1 MTAPGPPGAGR
12 GPAPVPAPP
21 MRIGIVAHPAK
32 PRAVEL
38 ARQARLRLAR
48 SAEVLL
54 TPETAAALGGTEPAE
69 PLETLRADVLVAFGG
84 DGTFLMALK
93 HSDLPLLPVNAGTV
107 GFLAEVDGDRPDQL
121 AGALDR
127 LLAGQYRLEPR
138 MRIAAEIE
146 GRRVAEAVNEV
157 VIHTSQVAKM
167 RLFEIAVDGVPTGRV
182 RADGVLVATPTG
194 STSYS
199 LSAGGPIVDP
209 SLEAIVV
216 SSLAPFRSPA
226 RSVVLD
232 PFRTVGVQLVLP
244 EKEGVVVVDGQ
255 TEEMV
260 PAGGRVLCHRSPRAA
275 TFVRFGRPYFRR
287 LQGTQILPWQD
298 PAGPSPSDGSDLPPA
313 P

>member
-1 MTAPGPPGAGR
+1 MK
-12 GPAPVPAPP
+12 
-21 MRIGIVAHPAK
+21 IGLVAHPGK

-38 ARQARLRLAR
+38 ARLARARLTR
-48 SAEVLL
+48 SAEILL
-54 TPETAAALGGTEPAE
+54 TPETADALGGSDPAQ
-69 PLETLRADVLVAFGG
+69 PLDRMEADVLLAFGG
-84 DGTFLMALK
+84 DGTFLMALQ

-107 GFLAEVDGDRPDQL
+107 GFLAEVDGDRPEQL

-138 MRIAAEIE
+138 MRVSADVD
-146 GRRVAEAVNEV
+146 GRHLADAVNEV
-157 VIHTSQVAKM
+157 VVHTSHVAKM
-167 RLFEIAVDGVPTGRV
+167 RLFEIAVDGEPIGRV
-182 RADGVLVATPTG
+182 RADGVIVATPTG

-209 SLEAIVV
+209 SLEALII

-226 RSVVLD
+226 RSVLLD
-232 PFRTVGVQLVLP
+232 PFRTIGIQLILP

-255 TEEMV
+255 TEERL
-260 PAGGRVLCHRSPRAA
+260 PADGRVLCYRSPRAA

-287 LQGTQILPWQD
+287 LQNTQILPWLD
-298 PAGPSPSDGSDLPPA
+298 PGPPARSSSHSDGTGLPSA